1 MVWFFIQLGIA
12 ITFLL
17 FSTFASWYEGSGI
30 LDNPWEW
37 KYSTPFSQVL
47 YGNVQNTNQISQLDH
62 FVYAAKFQ
70 PTFPLI
76 MLISGL
82 YLLILIGY
90 QLFKN
95 QKKRFVYFLS
105 LLAGALFILSYLV
118 VNSPTIGGQ
127 VFFYF
132 GLTSGILCITG
143 AVIIYFMVT
152 KRNVK
157 EVLG

>member
-1 MVWFFIQLGIA
+1 MVCFFTQLGIA
-12 ITFLL
+12 IIFLL
-17 FSTFASWYEGSGI
+17 LSTFASWYEGSAI
-30 LDNPWEW
+30 VDNPWEW
-37 KYSTPFSQVL
+37 KYSTPFSQLL
-47 YGNVQNTNQISQLDH
+47 YGVVQNTYQISQLDY

-70 PTFPLI
+70 PTFPVI

-95 QKKRFVYFLS
+95 HKKRFVYFLS
-105 LLAGALFILSYLV
+105 LLSGTLFILSYLV

-127 VFFYF
+127 IFFYF

-143 AVIIYFMVT
+143 AVIIYLIVF
-152 KRNVK
+152 KRNGK
-157 EVLG
+157 EMIG